1 MAEIS
6 VTTRT
11 LKVENVIGEAVKQVN
26 VVRDITLPVLAKKI
40 ESVDTK
46 INNVEHKIIDN
57 KVIVEA
63 TLHKQIYYVECV
75 TGDVQEFTVPDEKI
89 TEFVHIKGANPDM
102 EAKVDVDIEYCD
114 V

>member
-75 TGDVQEFTVPDEKI
+75 TGDVQEFTVRTKKSRNSCI
-89 TEFVHIKGANPDM
+89 SKGLIPIW
-102 EAKVDVDIEYCD
+102 KRK
-114 V
+114 